1 MIQVLPFNPDLF
13 SPALLKERG
22 RQGFSRVTS
31 EWLRHEVLMCSL
43 GWAFMAVDND
53 GFPLGAAG
61 AGLVYP
67 GVAHVW
73 AVFLKMR
80 PHDMAL
86 CLRRLKQGL
95 PEFCAMHHIRRVQAY
110 VDPKVTGAETLVR
123 YLGMKCEGALSGFGI
138 DGEEWGMY
146 AKVMTNGSNDST

>member
-13 SPALLKERG
+13 PPALLKEKG
-22 RQGFSRVTS
+22 REDFSRLTD
-31 EWLRHEVLMCSL
+31 EWLRHQTLMGTL
-43 GWAFMAVDND
+43 GWSFMAVDND

-73 AVFLKMR
+73 AVFLEMR

-86 CLRRLKQGL
+86 CLRRLRNGI

-110 VDPKVTGAETLVR
+110 VDPAVKGAEALVK
-123 YLGMKCEGALSGFGI
+123 YLGMNFEWRLPGFGI
-138 DGEEWGMY
+138 GGEDWTMY
-146 AKVMTNGSNDST
+146 AKVITNGSDDST